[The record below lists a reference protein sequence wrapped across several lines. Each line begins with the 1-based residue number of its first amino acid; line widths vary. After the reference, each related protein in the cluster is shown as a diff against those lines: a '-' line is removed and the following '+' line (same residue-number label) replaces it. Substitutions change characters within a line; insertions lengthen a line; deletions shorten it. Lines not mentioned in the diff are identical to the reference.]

1 MWHMFLSFLCNIF
14 VLFGFVC
21 LLQETMVDGR
31 FVDRLVSKGKPS
43 EFHRLTCQGRIT
55 EAKDATGR
63 NVYIV
68 WWNLQLQV
76 QDSV

>member
-1 MWHMFLSFLCNIF
+1 
-14 VLFGFVC
+14 
-21 LLQETMVDGR
+21 MVDGR

-68 WWNLQLQV
+68 
-76 QDSV
+76 